1 MRYKMTQEAEKAVS
15 KGAKFA
21 ARMGS
26 SVIGTEHL
34 LYGLCAASGVAQTI
48 LKENKLQKEDIQYE
62 IENYI
67 GKSNTALLDRGDVT
81 LSPKLESIISDAGSE
96 AEKYEAEAVGTEHLL
111 IAIIKDMSTVAYKI
125 LLSSGANIQKIY
137 MDIITTMGVDQVKAK
152 NDLLMTRT
160 KAGRKSAAGGVATPT
175 LDQFARDLNMLAKDG
190 KIDPVIGREEK

>member
-1 MRYKMTQEAEKAVS
+1 
-15 KGAKFA
+15 
-21 ARMGS
+21 MGS

-48 LKENKLQKEDIQYE
+48 LKENKLLKEDIQYE

-67 GKSNTALLDRGDVT
+67 GKSDTALVDRGDIT
-81 LSPKLESIISDAGSE
+81 LSPRLEHLIEDAARE

-111 IAIIKDMSTVAYKI
+111 IAILRDMSTVAYKI

-160 KAGRKSAAGGVATPT
+160 QAGRQGAKNGGIATPT
-175 LDQFARDLNMLAKDG
+175 LDQFARDLNVLAKDG
-190 KIDPVIGREEK
+190 KIDPVIGR